1 MKDNNHRIWQKRQQK
16 VNTNTSQNTS
26 KTSDDDVMISTSIK
40 DLEAMMEGVETHT
53 KTSFEKMFLPAI
65 IVFALLAFGGFV
77 IIYSITTDMT
87 RLASAMDPKMAQNM
101 SSMTK
106 SIDNLSKNVS
116 AMTMSVKNMDNN
128 FSQVNEKM
136 SLVAEKMQ
144 KLDNLDEI
152 SADLDG
158 IQDKLTALK
167 PMLNNMNHMNSNMKS
182 MDSTMKGMGDDIR
195 KLRNDFGKPMGIIN
209 SMPFM

>member
-65 IVFALLAFGGFV
+65 IVFALLAFGGFM

-87 RLASAMDPKMAQNM
+87 RLASAMDPKMEQNM
-101 SSMTK
+101 ADMAK
-106 SIDNLSKNVS
+106 SIDSLSKNV
-116 AMTMSVKNMDNN
+116 AVMTKSVKSMDSNFNAVNN
-128 FSQVNEKM
+128 KMAQV
-136 SLVAEKMQ
+136 VT
-144 KLDNLDEI
+144 KLDNLDDM
-152 SADLDG
+152 SKNLDG

-167 PMLNNMNHMNSNMKS
+167 PMLNNMNHMNNNMQS
-182 MDSTMKGMGDDIR
+182 MDNTMKGMGSDIR
-195 KLRNDFGKPMGIIN
+195 RLRNDFGKPMGIIN

>member
-16 VNTNTSQNTS
+16 INTNTSQNTS

-65 IVFALLAFGGFV
+65 IVFALLAFGGFM

-87 RLASAMDPKMAQNM
+87 RLASAMDPKMEQNM
-101 SSMTK
+101 ADMAK
-106 SIDNLSKNVS
+106 SIDSLSKNV
-116 AMTMSVKNMDNN
+116 AVMTKSVKSMDSNFNAVNN
-128 FSQVNEKM
+128 KMAQV
-136 SLVAEKMQ
+136 VT
-144 KLDNLDEI
+144 KLDNLDDM
-152 SADLDG
+152 SKNLDG

-167 PMLNNMNHMNSNMKS
+167 PMLNNMNHMNNNMQS
-182 MDSTMKGMGDDIR
+182 MDNTMKGMGGDIR
-195 KLRNDFGKPMGIIN
+195 RLRNDFGKPMGIIN